1 MISGLCSNIWGDVCE
16 AALVCELGV
25 QLGVAGTPPDES
37 PLAPVPRLSRVQP
50 GGPAFSLPPRCDI
63 LGFVLYPFRSW

>member
-1 MISGLCSNIWGDVCE
+1 MLSGLRSNIWGDAWE

-25 QLGVAGTPPDES
+25 QLGAACTPPDES
-37 PLAPVPRLSRVQP
+37 PLAPAPGLNRVQP
-50 GGPAFSLPPRCDI
+50 GGPACSLSPRCHI